1 MRNRQKRQ
9 IQVTASRQDQ
19 TASKQFKKY
28 LTVGANKTEL
38 LQFLLNDW
46 QDQQHIANT
55 KKKRIL
61 AMLRNETYV
70 INVIDREI
78 VKQCITALCSNQE
91 EADRI
96 MLLASKIVSSRGCN
110 SESIQTVASDAAI
123 SAFYYAP
130 MLSSH
135 YIKIGAGKNESI
147 LNVTDAPFQKN
158 FLKPLP
164 GLHAFS

>member
-1 MRNRQKRQ
+1 MR
-9 IQVTASRQDQ
+9 VTASRQDQ

-28 LTVGANKTEL
+28 LSVEANKTEL

-46 QDQQHIANT
+46 QDQQHIAT
-55 KKKRIL
+55 TEEKRIL
-61 AMLRNETYV
+61 ATLLKETYV

-96 MLLASKIVSSRGCN
+96 MFLAMKIVSSHGCN
-110 SESIQTVASDAAI
+110 SESIQSVASDAAI

-135 YIKIGAGKNESI
+135 YIKVGEMK
-147 LNVTDAPFQKN
+147 VY
-158 FLKPLP
+158 
-164 GLHAFS
+164 